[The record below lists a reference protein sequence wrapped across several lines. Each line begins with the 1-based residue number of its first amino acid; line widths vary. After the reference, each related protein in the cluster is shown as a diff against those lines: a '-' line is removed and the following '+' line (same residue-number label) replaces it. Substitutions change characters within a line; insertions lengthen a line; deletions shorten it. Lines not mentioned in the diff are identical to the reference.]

1 MSEPEAG
8 ESTGMRGQMTHLD
21 TDVLAEFRAGLIGGR
36 RGARIAAHLA
46 GCERCTAVDEQLAG
60 VRSLLA
66 SVPAL
71 GMPDSVARRLDT
83 VLAAEV
89 AHRNVT
95 QGDAAQR
102 DQAERVRGD
111 GTGESPAPRRPGG
124 NRGFRLLTLRV
135 LAPAAAVVV
144 LAAGGYG
151 LSRINLGSSTGS
163 TASSSAGGAAR
174 AVAPTAAASAK
185 SGGHVN
191 APAAGPSKAAVPR
204 PQGITAA
211 SFVVRVGQQ
220 ELLPCRAQR
229 SRSRAELLV
238 PSGSRAPQTATT
250 RISRLRAGKLA
261 GGQPAAAG
269 RERQLRGQ
277 PGHPRRRPHR
287 RRGHR
292 LDSGPGLLGHPP
304 SRARHHLAAIGNLR
318 ALVSVH
324 WKASQMR
331 G

>member
-36 RGARIAAHLA
+36 RAARIAAHLA

-71 GMPDSVARRLDT
+71 AMPDSVARRLDT

-102 DQAERVRGD
+102 DQPERVRGD

-124 NRGFRLLTLRV
+124 NRGFRLLALRV

-151 LSRINLGSSTGS
+151 LTRINLGSSTGS
-163 TASSSAGGAAR
+163 AASTTAGGAVRSAPS
-174 AVAPTAAASAK
+174 VAAGAESA
-185 SGGHVN
+185 GHVN
-191 APAAGPSKAAVPR
+191 APAAGPSKGAAVPG
-204 PQGITAA
+204 GIARAGFSLVTGQRNLTRAGLA
-211 SFVVRVGQQ
+211 QQVRAG
-220 ELLPCRAQR
+220 
-229 SRSRAELLV
+229 LLV
-238 PSGSRAPQTATT
+238 PVSARSTQAPSQRLRGCVARLADGHVVKLVESVRFEGRPATLIVARTGDKDTAWIAAPDCSDTDSHVLATT
-250 RISRLRAGKLA
+250 TLPSGI
-261 GGQPAAAG
+261 
-269 RERQLRGQ
+269 
-277 PGHPRRRPHR
+277 
-287 RRGHR
+287 
-292 LDSGPGLLGHPP
+292 SGP
-304 SRARHHLAAIGNLR
+304 
-318 ALVSVH
+318 
-324 WKASQMR
+324 
-331 G
+331 

>member
-21 TDVLAEFRAGLIGGR
+21 TDVLAEFRAGLITGR

-71 GMPDSVARRLDT
+71 AMPDSVARRLDT

-102 DQAERVRGD
+102 DQAERARGD

-151 LSRINLGSSTGS
+151 LSRIGLGSSTESAAS
-163 TASSSAGGAAR
+163 TSAGSAAR
-174 AVAPTAAASAK
+174 AAPTAAASAK
-185 SGGHVN
+185 SGAHAN
-191 APAAGPSKAAVPR
+191 APSAGPVKRAV
-204 PQGITAA
+204 PQGITPAI
-211 SFVVRVGQQ
+211 VVKIGHRNFSHAGFEQQ
-220 ELLPCRAQR
+220 VQ
-229 SRSRAELLV
+229 AELRV
-238 PSGSRAPQTATT
+238 PSGSLATQAASPQVRGCVQQVAGTNPVQRVESVSYDSRPATLIVARTGADDTAWIAAPDCSATHRHVLDMT
-250 RISRLRAGKLA
+250 SLPSGISE
-261 GGQPAAAG
+261 P
-269 RERQLRGQ
+269 
-277 PGHPRRRPHR
+277 
-287 RRGHR
+287 
-292 LDSGPGLLGHPP
+292 
-304 SRARHHLAAIGNLR
+304 
-318 ALVSVH
+318 
-324 WKASQMR
+324 
-331 G
+331 